1 VDHQAGVVNLVVELD
16 PFARDVTIFPSNLKQ
31 LFTSNTH
38 PVTVKMLE
46 DQEHFENDIAD
57 EDTPFIGKIIIP
69 VNDYKNDDHQQFQSL
84 NTDACQTDTK
94 ME

>member
-1 VDHQAGVVNLVVELD
+1 
-16 PFARDVTIFPSNLKQ
+16 
-31 LFTSNTH
+31 
-38 PVTVKMLE
+38 MLE

-84 NTDACQTDTK
+84 KTDACTQDSPEIDLSHTDTK